1 MKRSRACEDLV
12 ALESRWP
19 AKTPRATYSTSLPTN
34 SSRHN
39 KRCRVDDLL
48 PMDDSAFDSALQFS
62 FELVDPE
69 NGALDDLLC
78 RPMARRR
85 TISGASSSNSTL
97 NSNVLSQQLQSQ
109 VSDIERL
116 LAPTATLSFPEL
128 DAPETPES
136 QIVRATAR
144 FARETRYLDPLE
156 KCQGPAQLIQAQ
168 FYLLSLNSK
177 V

>member
-1 MKRSRACEDLV
+1 M
-12 ALESRWP
+12 
-19 AKTPRATYSTSLPTN
+19 ATYSTSLPTN
-34 SSRHN
+34 SSRQH

-48 PMDDSAFDSALQFS
+48 PMEDSDFDSALQFS

-69 NGALDDLLC
+69 NAALDDLLC

-85 TISGASSSNSTL
+85 TISGASSSCSSL
-97 NSNVLSQQLQSQ
+97 NSSVLSQQLQAQ
-109 VSDIERL
+109 VSSDIERFI
-116 LAPTATLSFPEL
+116 APAATLTFAEL

-144 FARETRYLDPLE
+144 FARETRFMDPLD
-156 KCQGPAQLIQAQ
+156 KCQGPAQHIQAQ